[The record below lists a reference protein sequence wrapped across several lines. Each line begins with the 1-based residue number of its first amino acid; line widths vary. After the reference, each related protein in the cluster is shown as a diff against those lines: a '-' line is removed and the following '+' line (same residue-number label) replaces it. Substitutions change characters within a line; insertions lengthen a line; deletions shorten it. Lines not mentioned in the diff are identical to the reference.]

1 MLRKLFFLFVFF
13 APLTS
18 FFAISPWLRL
28 PVVINQSLFFV
39 LLLSI
44 LISGKVIKKWLVK
57 EDLFLI
63 VFLLLVWLSFLLGF
77 KEQRSFNHSLAY
89 TNSIVFYFFL
99 SKYVIHRLNV
109 QTVEITR
116 VVYQS
121 FLFCSFIIIVDFIGI
136 NYFNFSLR
144 KIYAQEVD
152 GAISNMDYFFKG
164 NMYRVGGVAEEPGQM
179 ANFYNIYFGLTL
191 YYLYKT
197 EAFSIIKWIIILFLI
212 SHFAM
217 FSSAGMVLA
226 LLAFL
231 LIFLRN
237 TLKKFSIKKSQLN
250 WIIGFFLS
258 LLIIILI
265 VFSTKLKNSI
275 SEIYRVIDKITFN
288 ESPNEVTS
296 SGARLYQWNRAI
308 YNFYKKPILGHGPG
322 YGVNEDAE
330 GYLSVYLTILSDVG
344 IFAFIFFVLFQL
356 SLVVKVIST
365 RVVLRHFILFC
376 IITSFL
382 HLAIVADFYQA
393 PVWILFFVIQQ
404 FYKETKLDMS

>member
-1 MLRKLFFLFVFF
+1 MLRKLFFLFIFF

-28 PVVINQSLFFV
+28 PVIINQSLFCV
-39 LLLSI
+39 LLISI
-44 LISGKVIKKWLVK
+44 LISGKLIKKWLVK

-63 VFLLLVWLSFLLGF
+63 AFLSLVWLSFMLGF

-89 TNSIVFYFFL
+89 TNSIIFYFFV
-99 SKYVIHRLNV
+99 SKYVINRLSV
-109 QTVEITR
+109 QTLEITR
-116 VVYQS
+116 IVYQS

-191 YYLYKT
+191 YYLYKKQ
-197 EAFSIIKWIIILFLI
+197 ALYKIKWILILFLI

-217 FSSAGMVLA
+217 FSSAGITLA

-231 LIFLRN
+231 VIFVWNR
-237 TLKKFSIKKSQLN
+237 LKKFSINKSQLN
-250 WIIGFFLS
+250 WIFGAFFS
-258 LLIIILI
+258 LLILLL

-275 SEIYRVIDKITFN
+275 SEIYRFIDKITFN
-288 ESPNEVTS
+288 ESANEVTS
-296 SGARLYQWNRAI
+296 SGARIYQWKRAI
-308 YNFYKKPILGHGPG
+308 YNFYKKPIFGHGPG

-344 IFAFIFFVLFQL
+344 IFAFLFFILFQL

-365 RVVLRHFILFC
+365 KGILRDFILFC

-393 PVWILFFVIQQ
+393 PVWILFFIIQQ
-404 FYKETKLDMS
+404 FYKESKLETL